1 MQYKLIK
8 SDSLL
13 NKITSKDNLFA
24 GDYTIDPYQNCE
36 FGCLYCDSSYDKN
49 IYVKTNADKVLDQEL
64 QSLPKGRIIVGSV
77 HDPYQKAEEKYEITR
92 NLLKTIKKHDFP
104 CHILTKSELILR
116 DLDILSEIKDCT
128 ITISIIS
135 LTNKIVDIFEKN
147 TPSPMIRLKTL
158 KKLSEGR
165 IKTGI
170 AIIPILPYIT
180 EKKDLENIIKAANQN
195 KARFLLYKHL
205 ELKGDQKKKIT
216 ETLKR
221 FFPEIVKKYE
231 ELYSDSYIP
240 KNQYTQNVKKSLF
253 HLCKKYKINTK
264 I

>member
-49 IYVKTNADKVLDQEL
+49 IYVKTNVDAVLDKEL
-64 QSLPKGRIIVGSV
+64 SNVLKGRVIVGSV

-92 NLLKTIKKHDFP
+92 SLLKIIKKHGFP
-104 CHILTKSELILR
+104 CHILTKSEIILR
-116 DLDILSEIKDCT
+116 DLDILSELKDC
-128 ITISIIS
+128 IVTISIIS
-135 LTNKIVDIFEKN
+135 LNDKVVNIFEKN
-147 TPSPMIRLKTL
+147 VSSPKIRLETL
-158 KKLSEGR
+158 KKLSDKG

-170 AIIPILPYIT
+170 AIIPVLPYII
-180 EKKDLENIIKAANQN
+180 EKKELENIIKSAHQNQ
-195 KARFLLYKHL
+195 ARFLLYKNL
-205 ELKGDQKKKIT
+205 ELRGDQKNIFI
-216 ETLKR
+216 ETLKK
-221 FFPEIVKKYE
+221 FFPEIVKRYE
-231 ELYSDSYIP
+231 ELYHDSYTP
-240 KNQYTQNVKKSLF
+240 KNKYTQSLKKSLLL
-253 HLCKKYKINTK
+253 LCKKYKINNK